1 MDKKC
6 QFLSIHASYLPIQV
20 LKNIFTPG
28 GLHNYQDHRGKNVFW
43 CFFLVV
49 VITNSKNQVAAA
61 PWARETNNVKKPQSQ
76 KRESCRKLDVRFFI
90 KQNKHFM
97 FQSHIWFWGLLLYSV
112 DRLWCLESIHTLLLS
127 RSIPLDLSRST
138 PFWVDPHPF
147 EKKGVDW
154 LKTSLT
160 VHTVHKYLI
169 SFNIQTF

>member
-1 MDKKC
+1 MTAANR
-6 QFLSIHASYLPIQV
+6 L
-20 LKNIFTPG
+20 
-28 GLHNYQDHRGKNVFW
+28 GKYPLQLMKWLNNLLLWLLAACLAWHTVGQGNQECKETLESNVW
-43 CFFLVV
+43 G
-49 VITNSKNQVAAA
+49 
-61 PWARETNNVKKPQSQ
+61 
-76 KRESCRKLDVRFFI
+76 SCRKAWFNIFV
-90 KQNKHFM
+90 KQNKHFW

-160 VHTVHKYLI
+160 VHTVHTLWCRI
-169 SFNIQTF
+169 SVESK